1 MTDLIL
7 LTLEDGEVI
16 RCADLGV
23 DKEKAISLKA
33 TEGRIRLEVT
43 PAGGGMM
50 TVLDFDRCSLDWVAT
65 T

>member
-23 DKEKAISLKA
+23 AKEKAISLKA

-50 TVLDFDRCSLDWVAT
+50 TVLDFDRCSLDWVAAT
-65 T
+65 